1 MKPRSKQTPLATLY
15 TLWIHI
21 NQPCDNFIPH
31 ADSSSSFRIR
41 PPVSYLTKRRR
52 TKKLGQSET
61 IAHE

>member
-1 MKPRSKQTPLATLY
+1 MKPRPSKQTPLSTLY

-31 ADSSSSFRIR
+31 ADSSFPIR

>member
-1 MKPRSKQTPLATLY
+1 MKPRSKQTPLMAPSESTL
-15 TLWIHI
+15 HD
-21 NQPCDNFIPH
+21 QPCDNFISH